1 MMILIERETM
11 IIRSLEKKKMKG
23 LRKMIENPNVYRYEP
38 TFLTERQGTPEEALS
53 AIMSMDL
60 QRDRQ
65 CIYGVFETAAPDV
78 LTGLAELYDYKPS
91 GKVISIGC
99 RFAEEFWNRGLATQ
113 TTIALTEFLRENTGV
128 ELVTAHAMPH
138 NTGSGKVLT
147 KIGFEYLYTKEED
160 WGTGRPVTAD
170 VYTMDLV

>member
-1 MMILIERETM
+1 MILTENEK
-11 IIRSLEKKKMKG
+11 IIIKSLEKKDLEG

-53 AIMSMDL
+53 AIMAMDI

-65 CIYGVFETAAPDV
+65 CIFGVFETAEPDI
-78 LTGLAELYDYKPS
+78 LTGLAEFYDYKHS
-91 GKVISIGC
+91 GNVISIGY

-113 TTIALTEFLRENTGV
+113 TAMAMTEFLRRNTEV
-128 ELVTAHAMPH
+128 ELVTAHVMPH
-138 NTGSGKVLT
+138 NTGSGRVLE
-147 KIGFEYLYTKEED
+147 KIGFEYLLTKEED
-160 WGTGRPVTAD
+160 WGSGEPVVAD